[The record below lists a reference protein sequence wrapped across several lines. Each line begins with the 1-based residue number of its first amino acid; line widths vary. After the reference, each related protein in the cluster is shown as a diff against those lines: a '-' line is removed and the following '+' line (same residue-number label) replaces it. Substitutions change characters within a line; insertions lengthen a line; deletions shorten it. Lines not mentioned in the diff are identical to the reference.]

1 MIKMNKRP
9 WTLEEVALLERA
21 YTIGLAT
28 KKIAERLNRTDRAV
42 RGKAHLLE
50 LSHAARQ
57 RQLYTEAEDN
67 FVKKNALSM
76 TRAAIAKQ
84 LGRSEGSIN
93 QRGIR
98 LGVGFQHESKNAIYD
113 KAHDFFETPT
123 LENSYVAGLI
133 AADGWLRPMSSGKVI
148 NQVGIALKRSD
159 KHLLEYIRTV
169 TGYTGDI
176 RDFYAFVDG
185 KAYPNSELRISG
197 VPQWLAD
204 LKTYWNLTPN
214 KTYTLQ
220 PPNEEYLTH
229 EQVLAFH
236 VGLIEG
242 DGYIRFNKGT
252 LTVSMVTASEKF
264 ADWISDSWE
273 RIVGAKPSR
282 ELHQNGKAHY
292 IIFHGK
298 NARSLCSQLMAIN
311 VHRLMRKWDI
321 AKAEIARL
329 G

>member
-50 LSHAARQ
+50 LSHAARE

-76 TRAAIAKQ
+76 TRAAIAKH
-84 LGRSEGSIN
+84 LGRTEGSVT
-93 QRGIR
+93 QRGGR
-98 LGVGFQHESKNAIYD
+98 LGVAFQHESKRAIYD
-113 KAHDFFETPT
+113 KIYDFFETPT

-133 AADGWLRPMSSGKVI
+133 AADGWLRPKSSGKI
-148 NQVGIALKRSD
+148 ISQVGISLKISD
-159 KHLLEYIRTV
+159 IEILEYIQAI
-169 TGYTGDI
+169 TGYTGVI
-176 RDFYAFVDG
+176 RPYNAFING
-185 KAYPNSELRISG
+185 KAYPNAELRISG
-197 VPQWLAD
+197 VPTWLID
-204 LKTYWNLTPN
+204 LNIYWNLTPK
-214 KTYTLQ
+214 KTYNLQ

-229 EQVLAFH
+229 EQVLAYH

-242 DGYIRFNKGT
+242 DGYIRFNNGA
-252 LTVSMVTASEKF
+252 LSVSMVTASEKF